1 MPVRKASKPSSPAA
15 TPAPAPKTKAAS
27 AAPDVAAA
35 KAAPAAPAAPAAE
48 VAALASSPAPA
59 AAPAVAEVKSRKPK
73 LVRDSF
79 TVPKDEYA
87 AIDGLK
93 LRAAQQG
100 HVVKKSELLRAGL
113 KLLAGLDEPQLLA
126 ALKAVPSIKTGRP
139 AKAQEAAASDRAPER
154 APARSRK
161 TAKSS

>member
-15 TPAPAPKTKAAS
+15 APAPAPKTKAAS

-35 KAAPAAPAAPAAE
+35 KAAPAAE
-48 VAALASSPAPA
+48 VAAPASSPAPA

-139 AKAQEAAASDRAPER
+139 AKAQEAAASERAPER

>member
-35 KAAPAAPAAPAAE
+35 KAAPAAE
-48 VAALASSPAPA
+48 VAAPASSPAPA
-59 AAPAVAEVKSRKPK
+59 TAPATAPAVGEVKSRKPK

>member
-15 TPAPAPKTKAAS
+15 APAPAPKTKAAS

-35 KAAPAAPAAPAAE
+35 KAAPAAE
-48 VAALASSPAPA
+48 VAAPASSPAPA
-59 AAPAVAEVKSRKPK
+59 AAPAVAEVKLRKPK

-139 AKAQEAAASDRAPER
+139 AKAQEAAASERAPER

>member
-15 TPAPAPKTKAAS
+15 APAPAPKTKAAS

-35 KAAPAAPAAPAAE
+35 KAAPAAE
-48 VAALASSPAPA
+48 VAAPASSPAPA